1 MNDIELPIIDKPIMQ
16 IGLAIANG
24 VGATLLFKESKGE
37 KLVYGFAA
45 GTLLLFTSYHIWKT
59 IDLLAKRGTY

>member
-16 IGLAIANG
+16 VGLAIANG

-37 KLVYGFAA
+37 KPSYAFIA
-45 GTLLLFTSYHIWKT
+45 GTLLIFTSYHIWKT
-59 IDLLAKRGTY
+59 IDLLTKRAI

>member
-16 IGLAIANG
+16 IGLAVANG

-37 KLVYGFAA
+37 KRLYGFAA
-45 GTLLLFTSYHIWKT
+45 GILLLFTSYHIWKT
-59 IDLLAKRGTY
+59 VDLLTKRAV